1 LINSRGDFNNSHLYY
16 QNALKTEVQNIN
28 IIVAFKNMFNVL
40 QIIANYM
47 RMRLSGNHGDSR

>member
-1 LINSRGDFNNSHLYY
+1 
-16 QNALKTEVQNIN
+16 
-28 IIVAFKNMFNVL
+28 MFNVL